1 MEGPVLQRLT
11 CLRFVPSP
19 HARRRIM
26 LYEVKYTDEIEEVE
40 TGSTTSSTTTRDETA
55 GFVTIA
61 APIGQMSIPNLLE
74 QTGRTALE
82 PETGPTGFAARF
94 SEDWKRLIKVTTRLQ
109 QADCKDDLAS
119 AAFLLRNLLKRHTGF
134 RSSDAIIK
142 KVQQIVHMLDDYPHR
157 CYENETRVY
166 CYNPFVNADF
176 DEVRDY
182 LEYTIRVL
190 TIAVCL
196 YCTDN

>member
-1 MEGPVLQRLT
+1 
-11 CLRFVPSP
+11 
-19 HARRRIM
+19 M

-55 GFVTIA
+55 DEPAGFVTLA
-61 APIGQMSIPNLLE
+61 APVARMSIPNLLE
-74 QTGRTALE
+74 QTGHTTLE
-82 PETGPTGFAARF
+82 PETGPTGFATRF
-94 SEDWKRLIKVTTRLQ
+94 SEDWKRLIKVTARLQ

-142 KVQQIVHMLDDYPHR
+142 KVQQIAHMLDDYPHR
-157 CYENETRVY
+157 CYVNEKRVY

-196 YCTDN
+196 YFDESDVRH